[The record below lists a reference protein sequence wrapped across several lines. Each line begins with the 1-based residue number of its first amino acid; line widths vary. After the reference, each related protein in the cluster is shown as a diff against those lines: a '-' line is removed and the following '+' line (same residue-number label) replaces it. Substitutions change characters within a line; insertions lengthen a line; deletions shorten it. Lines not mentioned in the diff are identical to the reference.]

1 MAKNLDREN
10 AVASADRT
18 RRAWMLPRPSRDR
31 APGAQGRAFFVTA
44 SLTPIMLIF
53 IAFSILPVIAV
64 VFFSFFRYSF
74 LTNDHSFRGLAYYR
88 QLGADPLFWNALKR
102 TAEFVALAVPLNI
115 LISLPAAL
123 GLQRA
128 VRFQGLLRGA
138 YFLPTVMSAVA
149 VSLLGIA
156 LFDPSTGLI
165 NQALSSVHLAT
176 GHWLTDVS
184 TAPVAVAVLSV
195 WQDLGYNVIIFL
207 AGLQAIPGDFAE
219 AARIDGAG
227 PIATFWHITL
237 PLLKRTASFTII
249 LTVINYMQAFTYQ
262 WVMMVQG
269 GPDDSTAVLGVY
281 IFKTGI
287 GTETPLL
294 SQAMA
299 AAVVLLV
306 VVLVITLVQLRFAR
320 VEWDY

>member
-1 MAKNLDREN
+1 MANPGLARD
-10 AVASADRT
+10 A
-18 RRAWMLPRPSRDR
+18 RRRSRLRRDG
-31 APGAQGRAFFVTA
+31 APGGRGRAVFVGA
-44 SLTPIMLIF
+44 SLTPIMAVF
-53 IAFSILPVIAV
+53 IAFSILPVLGVI
-64 VFFSFFRYSF
+64 VFSVFRYSF
-74 LTNDHSFRGLAYYR
+74 SVPDHTFRGFDYYR

-102 TAEFVALAVPLNI
+102 TALFVALAVPLNI
-115 LISLPAAL
+115 LFSLPAAL
-123 GLQRA
+123 GLQH
-128 VRFQGLLRGA
+128 VLRFQALLRAA

-156 LFDPSTGLI
+156 LYDPSTGLL
-165 NQALSSVHLAT
+165 NQALAALHLPT
-176 GHWLTDVS
+176 GHWLTDVN
-184 TAPVAVAVLSV
+184 TAPVAVALVAV

-207 AGLQAIPGDFAE
+207 AGLQAIPPDFAE

-227 PIATFWHITL
+227 RLATFWHITL

-262 WVMMVQG
+262 WVMMVKG
-269 GPDDSTAVLGVY
+269 GPDDTNLVLGVY
-281 IFKTGI
+281 IFNTGI

-299 AAVVLLV
+299 AAVVLLAV
-306 VVLVITLVQLRFAR
+306 TLVITLVQLRFAR